1 MEIRNVLLWHFLRFS
16 TPFEILALESGM
28 LTYTRKRRREREI
41 RERGRGR
48 EGERGEREGERGE
61 REREERE
68 GQRGEKAIHPTAE
81 MELSCWESGAAGKH
95 YKTYFRYFGLFTIR
109 KLHFFFQPL

>member
-1 MEIRNVLLWHFLRFS
+1 M
-16 TPFEILALESGM
+16 GD
-28 LTYTRKRRREREI
+28 
-41 RERGRGR
+41 R
-48 EGERGEREGERGE
+48 EGGRERGEREERG

-68 GQRGEKAIHPTAE
+68 GERGEKAIHPTAE

-95 YKTYFRYFGLFTIR
+95 YKTYFRGFGLFTIR